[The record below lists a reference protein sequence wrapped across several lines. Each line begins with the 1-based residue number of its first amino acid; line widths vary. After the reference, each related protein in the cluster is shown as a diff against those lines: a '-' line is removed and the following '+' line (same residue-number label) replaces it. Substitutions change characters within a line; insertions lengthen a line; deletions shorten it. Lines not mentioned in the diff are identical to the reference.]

1 MGSLRR
7 AGAAPMLRYVMGRA
21 LWGVGLLLAVSLVVF
36 VIFNLLPSADPAR
49 LRAGRQPTPELIETI
64 RAQLGLDRPWPAQ
77 YLDYVTDVFLGLDL
91 GFSFQSNA
99 DVLSLI
105 LARLPA
111 TVQLA
116 LGAAVLWLAAGI
128 ALGVLSAVRRRT
140 LVDRVSQGVALV
152 AISAPVYWLGLVAI
166 YLFSADIGLIPLLPG
181 IGSYVPLTED
191 PLAWLASMIL
201 PWCVLAASFAAIYS
215 RLVRSSLLEVMS
227 EDYIR
232 TARAQ
237 GLRERRVVLRHG
249 LRGALTPVV
258 TLAGMDLGVLLG
270 GAILVEAVFNLPGV
284 GRLAYDAIL
293 RGDLPVIQGTVL
305 LGAFFIIAMAIVVDV
320 LYAYLDPRVR
330 WA

>member
-1 MGSLRR
+1 
-7 AGAAPMLRYVMGRA
+7 MLRYFLGRA
-21 LWGVGLLLAVSLVVF
+21 LWGAGLLLAVSLVVF
-36 VIFNLLPSADPAR
+36 VIFTLLPSADPAR
-49 LRAGRQPTPELIETI
+49 LRAGRQPTPELIATI
-64 RAQLGLDRPWPAQ
+64 RAQLGLDRPWPVQ
-77 YLDYVTDVFLGLDL
+77 YLDYLTDVFLRLDL

-116 LGAAVLWLAAGI
+116 LGAAVLWLAAGTG
-128 ALGVLSAVRRRT
+128 LGVLSAVRRRT
-140 LVDRVSQGVALV
+140 TVDRVSTGVALV

-166 YLFSADIGLIPLLPG
+166 YLFSDDIGLIPLLPG

-191 PLAWLASMIL
+191 PLAWLGSMIL

-215 RLVRSSLLEVMS
+215 RLIRSSLLEVMS

-270 GAILVEAVFNLPGV
+270 GAILIEAVFNLPGV

-330 WA
+330 CA